1 MMFSDV
7 IADLTFPR
15 RSPVFS
21 QSCSEVSVSLS
32 DVGGVAVGAIDLI
45 NRFLS
50 VPRAVPL
57 CVWRLFVTGLVW

>member
-32 DVGGVAVGAIDLI
+32 DVGGVAIGAIDLKTA
-45 NRFLS
+45 S
-50 VPRAVPL
+50 
-57 CVWRLFVTGLVW
+57 CLFFFVFGVCL